1 MDIIN
6 VWAYLQQKDFDHP
19 FPSHLLTN
27 KQWLTDFKILYMSS
41 TFTSIAMPFMKSIS
55 YKSVIINFSI
65 LWNVWF
71 SKIFC
76 KMHWS
81 DEFSI
86 FDMSFSNQNITFFT
100 SSLLQTTN
108 LFICF
113 HEKCCYLCRFFQE
126 CPFDML
132 IWLIG

>member
-76 KMHWS
+76 KIHQS
-81 DEFSI
+81 NGF
-86 FDMSFSNQNITFFT
+86 FAFYMSFFIKTWHF
-100 SSLLQTTN
+100 SLLL
-108 LFICF
+108 LFLCF
-113 HEKCCYLCRFFQE
+113 ERRTCFLFSKIIIIAIFTASITSAPLTC
-126 CPFDML
+126 
-132 IWLIG
+132 